1 MCLCATALG
10 RAYRA
15 SKKAVESQK
24 TARWERARGDEVQR
38 VRIKSQQLHAASP
51 VASHALLE
59 PLVDAILMVQLHPGR
74 NTSALVG
81 SVLFLVL
88 AALLLSLL
96 TVLLSHLLLGDAL
109 LLGVARVRCIQ

>member
-1 MCLCATALG
+1 LN
-10 RAYRA
+10 RP
-15 SKKAVESQK
+15 QK
-24 TARWERARGDEVQR
+24 PTRWEKER
-38 VRIKSQQLHAASP
+38 VVATCSESRSNPSSRVLYLSLHLLP
-51 VASHALLE
+51 LE